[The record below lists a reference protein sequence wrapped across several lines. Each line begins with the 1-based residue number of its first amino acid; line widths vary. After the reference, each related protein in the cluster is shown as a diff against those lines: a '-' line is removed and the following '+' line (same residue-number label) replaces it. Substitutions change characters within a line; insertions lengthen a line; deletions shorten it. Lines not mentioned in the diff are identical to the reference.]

1 MKKIL
6 TLIFAVICAVGATAK
21 DYVSNIAVI
30 ANGMAAESSRKP
42 IEVTEK
48 TSWLAK
54 KTYTITLKDFSLV
67 TGGEL
72 VEIGYI

>member
-42 IEVTEK
+42 IEVTEQ
-48 TSWLAK
+48 TSLILGK
-54 KTYTITLKDFSLV
+54 KTYTLALKDFSLV
-67 TGGEL
+67 MDGSTL
-72 VEIGYI
+72 